1 MKQEVIIAG
10 FGGQGVMSM
19 GQLLAYAG
27 MKEDKQVS
35 WLPSYGPEQRG
46 GTANVSVV
54 ISEDTVGSPV
64 IDKPTSVIALNNP
77 SFEKFEPTLIE
88 GGNLF
93 INSNLVDLT
102 TEKKDLSFLSIPAT
116 EIAKSLNEERVAGM
130 VILGAFITKT
140 KILSKDSLL
149 QALIH
154 VLGEKKRNL
163 IGVNEKAIIAGGK
176 FVEDTFLTTNK

>member
-1 MKQEVIIAG
+1 MKQELIIAG

-27 MKEDKQVS
+27 MKEGKKVS

-54 ISEDTVGSPV
+54 ISDDEVGSPV
-64 IDKPTSVIALNNP
+64 IDKPSSVIALNNP
-77 SFEKFEPTLIE
+77 SFEKFEPMIKN

-93 INSNLVDLT
+93 VNSNLVDLSS
-102 TEKKDLSFLSIPAT
+102 EREDISFLSIPAT
-116 EIAKSLNEERVAGM
+116 EIAKNLNEERVAGM
-130 VILGAFITKT
+130 VILGAFIAKT
-140 KILSKDSLL
+140 NILSKDSLL

-154 VLGEKKRNL
+154 VLGEKKMHL
-163 IGVNEKAIIAGGK
+163 IEVNENAIVAGEK
-176 FVEDTFLTTNK
+176 FIEKTFFTI

>member
-1 MKQEVIIAG
+1 MKQELIIAG

-27 MKEDKQVS
+27 MKEGKQVS

-54 ISEDTVGSPV
+54 ISDEPVGSPV
-64 IDKPTSVIALNNP
+64 IDKPTSIIALNTP
-77 SFEKFEPTLIE
+77 SFDKFEPTLS
-88 GGNLF
+88 GGGDLF
-93 INSNLVDLT
+93 INSDLIDSIS
-102 TEKKDLSFLSIPAT
+102 ERKDIFFLPIPASQ
-116 EIAKSLNEERVAGM
+116 IAKSLNEERVAGM

-140 KILSKDSLL
+140 NILSKESLL

-154 VLGEKKRNL
+154 VLGEKKRHL
-163 IGVNEKAIIAGGK
+163 IGVNEQAIIAGANLVK
-176 FVEDTFLTTNK
+176 

>member
-1 MKQEVIIAG
+1 MKQELIIAG

-27 MKEDKQVS
+27 MKEGKQVS

-54 ISEDTVGSPV
+54 ISDDPVGSPV
-64 IDKPTSVIALNNP
+64 IDKPTSVIALNTP
-77 SFEKFEPTLIE
+77 SFERFEPMLID
-88 GGNLF
+88 GGDLF
-93 INSNLVDLT
+93 TNSDLIDLIS
-102 TEKKDLSFLSIPAT
+102 ERKDIFFLPVPAAK
-116 EIAKSLNEERVAGM
+116 IAKSLNEERVAGM

-140 KILSKDSLL
+140 NILSKESLL

-154 VLGEKKRNL
+154 VLGEKKRHL
-163 IGVNEKAIIAGGK
+163 IDVNEQAIIAGANLIK
-176 FVEDTFLTTNK
+176 